1 LGHDFFPG
9 IPRINDVVEVN
20 LVENMKVAV
29 FFVEIVKL
37 LSFLLRHLVFVEI
50 QKELDFV
57 EFLWFG
63 A

>member
-1 LGHDFFPG
+1 LGHDFLPG
-9 IPRINDVVEVN
+9 IPSINDVVEVN
-20 LVENMKVAV
+20 FVENMKVTV